1 MVWIVVCIIA
11 AVIICGWFAIGYVGF
26 RTAICRGHEL
36 NINDREA
43 LKGTAWISIMMR
55 FRKELPGSTSRKQR
69 ISTFSPRMA

>member
-36 NINDREA
+36 NLNDREA
-43 LKGTAWISIMMR
+43 LKGTAWD
-55 FRKELPGSTSRKQR
+55 QY
-69 ISTFSPRMA
+69 